1 MDFFEAQADARRRT
15 RLLMLAFGFA
25 VLVVVASYCLLAIL
39 GYAVLALFA
48 GLPLREP
55 LPAVTNIVSAYASTV
70 MRVPHEVPLLVG
82 GLKAAIILVVTASRM
97 WALRDGGYTVAHYLG
112 ARYVDPSRCNASERR
127 LINIVDEMAI
137 ASGITSPPVYLL
149 DRERSVNALVAGHSP
164 NEAVI
169 IVTLGAVTQLSRDEL
184 QGVVAHE
191 FSHILNGDMALNIR
205 LAALLSG
212 LSWVGEQSEELF
224 ERSAQSALKLGRE
237 KTGGD
242 AIYALAAIVLAMV
255 GFPGMLAADAI
266 KASISRHRELLA
278 DAASVQFTRN
288 PDGIA
293 GALDSVLA
301 LKTGTS
307 VNAAHASA
315 FAHMFFMPSGSHWWS
330 FPTHP
335 PIQERI
341 RRTHPQFQRLDYR
354 KRRGTAV
361 SPSDRAVA
369 VLDGGGNIVKVHEPL
384 GALGSGA
391 VGAALTAAVVADAV
405 GRPAAAHV
413 DYARKLLASI
423 PELLRTR
430 MATPE
435 GAAQLLFALACEP
448 DEAVRKHE
456 LAALAARRGE
466 EFAAG
471 TAEAY
476 RMAAPLGRA
485 AGLDLAELALPV
497 LRAQKQPL
505 RDAFLAD
512 HQAVIE
518 ADKRVTLREFVLHTF
533 LRQHLREDAGR
544 PVRSVYKSVGEVKA
558 DAHAVLSMVAHA
570 GGADSAAAAFDAGK
584 HWLGVELEAPLPVAG
599 LSTRQVGESLER
611 LRQLRA
617 LEKPRLIKACTDT
630 VNADGTLRIP
640 EVELLRLVTA
650 ALDCPLPPLLATLD
664 RSRLKA

>member
-1 MDFFEAQADARRRT
+1 
-15 RLLMLAFGFA
+15 
-25 VLVVVASYCLLAIL
+25 
-39 GYAVLALFA
+39 
-48 GLPLREP
+48 
-55 LPAVTNIVSAYASTV
+55 
-70 MRVPHEVPLLVG
+70 
-82 GLKAAIILVVTASRM
+82 
-97 WALRDGGYTVAHYLG
+97 
-112 ARYVDPSRCNASERR
+112 
-127 LINIVDEMAI
+127 
-137 ASGITSPPVYLL
+137 
-149 DRERSVNALVAGHSP
+149 
-164 NEAVI
+164 
-169 IVTLGAVTQLSRDEL
+169 
-184 QGVVAHE
+184 
-191 FSHILNGDMALNIR
+191 
-205 LAALLSG
+205 
-212 LSWVGEQSEELF
+212 
-224 ERSAQSALKLGRE
+224 
-237 KTGGD
+237 
-242 AIYALAAIVLAMV
+242 
-255 GFPGMLAADAI
+255 
-266 KASISRHRELLA
+266 
-278 DAASVQFTRN
+278 
-288 PDGIA
+288 
-293 GALDSVLA
+293 
-301 LKTGTS
+301 
-307 VNAAHASA
+307 
-315 FAHMFFMPSGSHWWS
+315 MPSGSHWWS

-354 KRRGTAV
+354 KRRGSAV

-369 VLDGGGNIVKVHEPL
+369 VLDGGGNIVKVHDPL
-384 GALGSGA
+384 DALRSGGA
-391 VGAALTAAVVADAV
+391 GAALTAAVVADAV

-423 PELLRTR
+423 PPLLRTR

-448 DEAVRKHE
+448 DEAVRKEE

-471 TAEAY
+471 AAEAY
-476 RMAAPLGRA
+476 RLAAPLGRA

-570 GGADSAAAAFDAGK
+570 GGADSAAAFDAGK
-584 HWLGVELEAPLPVAG
+584 RWLGVELDAPLPVAG

-611 LRQLRA
+611 LRQLQA

-640 EVELLRLVTA
+640 EVELLRLVA
-650 ALDCPLPPLLATLD
+650 ASLDCPLPPLLASLD
-664 RSRLKA
+664 RATLQA